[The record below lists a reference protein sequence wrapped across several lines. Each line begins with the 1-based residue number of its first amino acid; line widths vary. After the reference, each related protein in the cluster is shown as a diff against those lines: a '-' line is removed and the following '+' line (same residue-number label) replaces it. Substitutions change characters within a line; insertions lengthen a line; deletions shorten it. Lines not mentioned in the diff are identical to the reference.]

1 MRSIA
6 ILLSVFAFVPLAN
19 AEQSSLDETTIAV
32 PSGQTVS
39 FYESLMDHPEQDVMA
54 RFRFLAPELPTR
66 LADMSYQDL
75 EADLAYLC
83 ASFALPRLAATDFE
97 MIVISVAQAPTEF
110 GIPNPDVVEV
120 FEMYSRDGSTCTWE
134 AF

>member
-39 FYESLMDHPEQDVMA
+39 FYESLMDHPEHDIMA

-83 ASFALPRLAATDFE
+83 ESFALPRLAASDPA
-97 MIVISVAQAPTEF
+97 MIVISLAQAPTEF
-110 GIPNPDVVEV
+110 GTPNPDIAEV
-120 FEMYSRDGSTCTWE
+120 FEMYSRDGSTCAWE